1 MQLPLALK
9 GDVRPAQTLDLVPG
23 KSLLPGEAEDDLLCC
38 ALAGFQQP
46 FHGGLIYF
54 WLLSFTMARSLHSA
68 DGSKGVNVRLY
79 AI

>member
-54 WLLSFTMARSLHSA
+54 LAALFYHGSLLTQRGWF
-68 DGSKGVNVRLY
+68 KGG
-79 AI
+79 